1 MYSYDKVVKFVH
13 EEDVKFIRLAFFDV
27 FGVQKNISIMPGE
40 LLRAFTDGISFDA
53 SAVAGFGDEVKS
65 DLFLYPDPETL
76 SILPWRP
83 ANGRVARMYCDI
95 RYPDGTLFEKD
106 SRLILKNAVKYA
118 KDRGITVNFGSEVEF
133 YLFRTDEK
141 GDPTKQPFD
150 YAGYMDIAP
159 EDRGEN
165 VRREICF
172 TLIEMGIQPEASH
185 HEEGPGQNEID
196 FHYSDAL
203 TAADNTSTFKWVVKT
218 AAMGNGLYADFSP
231 KPIREQAGSGMHVN
245 ISVCSDDG
253 KDYTDEFMSGIM
265 AHVREMTLFLNP
277 CENSYERLGERKA
290 PGYITWSPQNRSQ
303 LIRIPASGSGQK
315 RIELRSPDP
324 MANPYLAYALLIY
337 AGMDGI
343 EKKMPVPEPMN
354 INLYKVDPETVSGLA
369 KLPQNFGEAYDAAR
383 NSRFIR
389 EILPDAYLDA
399 YKKR

>member
-53 SAVAGFGDEVKS
+53 SAVVGFGDEVKS

-245 ISVCSDDG
+245 MSVCSDDG

-354 INLYKVDPETVSGLA
+354 INLYKADPETVSGLA

>member
-245 ISVCSDDG
+245 MSVCSDDG

-354 INLYKVDPETVSGLA
+354 INLYKADPETVSGLA

>member
-245 ISVCSDDG
+245 MSVCSDNG

-265 AHVREMTLFLNP
+265 AHVREMTMFLNP

-354 INLYKVDPETVSGLA
+354 INLYKADPETVSGLA

>member
-245 ISVCSDDG
+245 MSVCSDDG

-303 LIRIPASGSGQK
+303 LIRIPAAGSGQK

-354 INLYKVDPETVSGLA
+354 INLYKADPETVSGLA

>member
-245 ISVCSDDG
+245 MSVCSDDG

-354 INLYKVDPETVSGLA
+354 INLYKADPEMVSGLGKVA
-369 KLPQNFGEAYDAAR
+369 KNLGEAYDGGR
-383 NSRFIR
+383 KSRFIR
-389 EILPDAYLDA
+389 EIVPDGYLDG

>member
-13 EEDVKFIRLAFFDV
+13 DEDVKFIRLAFFDV

-159 EDRGEN
+159 E
-165 VRREICF
+165 
-172 TLIEMGIQPEASH
+172 
-185 HEEGPGQNEID
+185 EE
-196 FHYSDAL
+196 
-203 TAADNTSTFKWVVKT
+203 KT
-218 AAMGNGLYADFSP
+218 CVGRF
-231 KPIREQAGSGMHVN
+231 V
-245 ISVCSDDG
+245 
-253 KDYTDEFMSGIM
+253 
-265 AHVREMTLFLNP
+265 
-277 CENSYERLGERKA
+277 
-290 PGYITWSPQNRSQ
+290 
-303 LIRIPASGSGQK
+303 
-315 RIELRSPDP
+315 LR
-324 MANPYLAYALLIY
+324 
-337 AGMDGI
+337 
-343 EKKMPVPEPMN
+343 
-354 INLYKVDPETVSGLA
+354 
-369 KLPQNFGEAYDAAR
+369 
-383 NSRFIR
+383 
-389 EILPDAYLDA
+389 
-399 YKKR
+399 

>member
-40 LLRAFTDGISFDA
+40 LLKAFTDGISFDA

-245 ISVCSDDG
+245 MSVCSDDG

-354 INLYKVDPETVSGLA
+354 INLYKADPETVSGLA

>member
-1 MYSYDKVVKFVH
+1 M
-13 EEDVKFIRLAFFDV
+13 
-27 FGVQKNISIMPGE
+27 
-40 LLRAFTDGISFDA
+40 
-53 SAVAGFGDEVKS
+53 
-65 DLFLYPDPETL
+65 
-76 SILPWRP
+76 
-83 ANGRVARMYCDI
+83 
-95 RYPDGTLFEKD
+95 
-106 SRLILKNAVKYA
+106 KNAVKYA

-245 ISVCSDDG
+245 MSVCSDDG

-354 INLYKVDPETVSGLA
+354 INLYKADPETVSGLA

>member
-245 ISVCSDDG
+245 MSVWSEDG
-253 KDYTDEFMSGIM
+253 KDYTDDFISGIM

-354 INLYKVDPETVSGLA
+354 INLYKADPETVSGLA

>member
-245 ISVCSDDG
+245 MSVCSDDG

-354 INLYKVDPETVSGLA
+354 INLYKADPEMVSGLA
-369 KLPQNFGEAYDAAR
+369 KLPQNFGEAYDAAS
-383 NSRFIR
+383 NSPFIR
-389 EILPDAYLDA
+389 FILPDAYLDA

>member
-13 EEDVKFIRLAFFDV
+13 DEDVKFIRLAFFDV

-245 ISVCSDDG
+245 MSVCSDNG

-265 AHVREMTLFLNP
+265 AHVREMTMFLNP

-354 INLYKVDPETVSGLA
+354 INLYKADPEMVSGLA

>member
-1 MYSYDKVVKFVH
+1 MNVFVKFVH

-245 ISVCSDDG
+245 MSVCSDDG

-354 INLYKVDPETVSGLA
+354 INLYKADPETVSGLA

>member
-13 EEDVKFIRLAFFDV
+13 DEDVKFIRLAFFDV

-245 ISVCSDDG
+245 MSVCSDDG

-354 INLYKVDPETVSGLA
+354 INLYKADPETVSGLA

>member
-245 ISVCSDDG
+245 MSVCSDDG

-337 AGMDGI
+337 AGLDGI

-354 INLYKVDPETVSGLA
+354 INLYKADPETVSGLA

>member
-245 ISVCSDDG
+245 MSVCSDDG

-265 AHVREMTLFLNP
+265 AHVREMTMFLNP

-354 INLYKVDPETVSGLA
+354 INLYKADPEMVSGLA

>member
-245 ISVCSDDG
+245 MSVCSDDG

-337 AGMDGI
+337 AGMDEI

-354 INLYKVDPETVSGLA
+354 INLYKADPETVSGLA

>member
-53 SAVAGFGDEVKS
+53 SAVVGFGDEVIS

-245 ISVCSDDG
+245 MSVCSDDG

-354 INLYKVDPETVSGLA
+354 INLYKADPETVSGLA

>member
-245 ISVCSDDG
+245 MSVCSDDG

>member
-13 EEDVKFIRLAFFDV
+13 DEDVKFIRLAFFDV

-245 ISVCSDDG
+245 MSVCSDDG

-303 LIRIPASGSGQK
+303 LIRIPASGSGHK
-315 RIELRSPDP
+315 RIELRSPVP
-324 MANPYLAYALLIY
+324 IANPYLAYALLIY

-354 INLYKVDPETVSGLA
+354 INLYKADPETVSGLA

>member
-245 ISVCSDDG
+245 MSVCSDDG

-354 INLYKVDPETVSGLA
+354 INLYKADPEMVSGLA

>member
-245 ISVCSDDG
+245 MSVCSDDG

-354 INLYKVDPETVSGLA
+354 INLYKADPETVS
-369 KLPQNFGEAYDAAR
+369 
-383 NSRFIR
+383 
-389 EILPDAYLDA
+389 
-399 YKKR
+399 

>member
-118 KDRGITVNFGSEVEF
+118 KEKGFTVNFGSEVEF
-133 YLFRTDEK
+133 YLFRTDEN
-141 GDPTKQPFD
+141 GDPTKKPFD

-159 EDRGEN
+159 EDKGEN

-172 TLIEMGIQPEASH
+172 TLIDMGIQPEASH

-245 ISVCSDDG
+245 MSVRSDDG
-253 KDYTDEFMSGIM
+253 EDYTDLFMSGIM
-265 AHVREMTLFLNP
+265 AHIREMTLFLNP

-290 PGYITWSPQNRSQ
+290 PGYVTWSPQNRSQ

-337 AGMDGI
+337 AGLDGI
-343 EKKMPVPEPMN
+343 GKKMPVPEPMN
-354 INLYKVDPETVSGLA
+354 INLYKADPEIISGLI
-369 KLPQNFGEAYDAAR
+369 KLPENFGEAYDAAR

>member
-245 ISVCSDDG
+245 MSVCSDDG

-265 AHVREMTLFLNP
+265 AHVREMTMFLNP

-354 INLYKVDPETVSGLA
+354 INLYKADPETVSGLA